1 MEHRE
6 ALPKWVILQHWR
18 SLSIAK
24 SIFEQLKM
32 AYVSQLYDGN
42 MSDVNQGGDREWERE
57 REEERRG
64 EEGKGKGMEERLWM
78 SKEVSILG
86 TISLP
91 GDHLIR
97 VTLLHSEV
105 HVGVSENAK
114 WARLFV
120 MCLLK

>member
-64 EEGKGKGMEERLWM
+64 EEGKGNGME
-78 SKEVSILG
+78 
-86 TISLP
+86 
-91 GDHLIR
+91 
-97 VTLLHSEV
+97 
-105 HVGVSENAK
+105 
-114 WARLFV
+114 
-120 MCLLK
+120 